1 MISFGHIDKKALI
14 KMIKDCMAI
23 TKLEPNLVKREGEI
37 VIIGDVHGQF
47 YDMMSML
54 DKLTPKLDKSKDF
67 GLLFLGDYVDRG
79 IQCVEVLLYLLA
91 LKINYPKQITLQRG
105 NHESRSMTQYF
116 TFRDECLEK
125 YDQETYDLIMDFFD
139 TLPLMSV
146 VNNLY
151 LCVHGGISPEMIE
164 IEDVNTKINRFQ
176 EPPNTGLYCDLLWS
190 DPVFENDIA

>member
-1 MISFGHIDKKALI
+1 
-14 KMIKDCMAI
+14 MAI